1 MSVAGALVRGLC
13 GVWLL
18 CCVVACAADDA
29 HQPPGTLRLV
39 TEGRSDY
46 RIVIPR
52 DHSFDETRA
61 ADELQAIILCVSGA
75 QLPIVTDREPLAE
88 HEIIIGRNRHAG
100 RLRARTAYSR
110 LGREGFTIRTVREH
124 ILIAGGPERGVL
136 YGVYALLEK
145 YIGCRW
151 FAPTVSRIPALRSLV
166 IPTIEEDTQVP
177 AFAYRQVYYAECNDR
192 DFCVHNKLNVLP
204 STEPRDLV
212 SPQESSGNGLCHTF
226 FSLCS
231 PDKYFATHPEY
242 FGMWDGQRTP
252 AQLCLTNPDV
262 VVVVVESL
270 RKLMQQSPQARIWN
284 VSQMDN
290 GQPCTC
296 PECRALDDR
305 EGGYAATII
314 SFANQVAAHFPD
326 KTISTLVYWYS
337 MIPPKTVRPAS
348 NVQLIYCVDGDF
360 RGQVT
365 PSFEAFSA
373 MAPELWMWYYC
384 IPCQNIIAPWPNLL
398 SMQHDMRY
406 FAEHG
411 ARGIFVEGSYEPG
424 SEFAEL
430 RTYLLTKLLWD
441 QDFDVD
447 AGIDEFLAAYY
458 GPAASVLREYI
469 DTMYKALTDAGDTL
483 DTHCWSSAY
492 AGTFLTPAMC
502 IRYDGIFDR
511 AEKAVADQPE
521 LLARVQHARAPL
533 MHAEVQLGYGSVD
546 ARIALVERLQDISA
560 RTGIPHY
567 ADFNERPAES
577 YLPALLDG
585 LRAEKAAGK

>member
-1 MSVAGALVRGLC
+1 MSVARALVRGLC

-18 CCVVACAADDA
+18 SCVVACAADEAGQAPDA
-29 HQPPGTLRLV
+29 LRLV
-39 TEGRSDY
+39 VDGRSDY
-46 RIVIPR
+46 RIVTPR
-52 DHSFDETRA
+52 DPSFDDKRA
-61 ADELQAIILCVSGA
+61 ADELQAMIRQISGA
-75 QLPIVTDREPLAE
+75 ELPIVTDREPLTE
-88 HEIIIGRNRHAG
+88 HEIILGRNRHAG
-100 RLRARTAYSR
+100 RLRARAPYSR
-110 LGREGFTIRTVREH
+110 LGREGFTIRTVGEH
-124 ILIAGGPERGVL
+124 LVIAGGPERGVL

-145 YIGCRW
+145 HVGCRW
-151 FAPTVSRIPALRSLV
+151 FTPTVSRIPSARTIV
-166 IPTIEEDTQVP
+166 IPAIGDDTQVP

-192 DFCVHNKLNVLP
+192 DFCVHNRLNVLP
-204 STEPRDLV
+204 SAEPRDIV
-212 SPQESSGNGLCHTF
+212 GPQESPGNGLAHTF
-226 FSLCS
+226 FSLCP

-262 VVVVVESL
+262 VVVVAESL
-270 RKLMQQSPQARIWN
+270 RKLMQANPQARIWN

-296 PECRALDDR
+296 PECKALDDL
-305 EGGYAATII
+305 EGGHAATII
-314 SFANQVAAHFPD
+314 DFANRVAAHFPD

-337 MIPPKTVRPAS
+337 MVPPNTVRPAS

-360 RGQVT
+360 RGPVG
-365 PSFEAFSA
+365 PSFEAFAA
-373 MAPELWMWYYC
+373 MAPELWIWYYC

-398 SMQHDMRY
+398 SMQHDMQH
-406 FAEHG
+406 FTGHG

-430 RTYLLTKLLWD
+430 RTYLLAKLLWD

-447 AGIDEFLAAYY
+447 AGIDEFLEAYY
-458 GPAASVLREYI
+458 GPAAPMLREYI
-469 DTMYKALTDAGDTL
+469 DTMYRALTDAGDTL

-492 AGTFLTPAMC
+492 AGTFLTRAMC
-502 IRYDGIFDR
+502 VRYDEILDR
-511 AEKAVADQPE
+511 AEKAAIDQPE

-560 RTGIPHY
+560 RTGIGHY
-567 ADFNERPAES
+567 ADFGGRPTDS
-577 YLPALLDG
+577 YLPELLNA
-585 LRAEKAAGK
+585 LRAEKAGK